1 MSKGTIL
8 IECPCCGALVGPEKF
23 SKPHKFKVV
32 KRIMAG
38 KIARTEAE
46 KILLKGVKTGRGSGH
61 GNIRY
66 ELQPDFVHE
75 IYKPIVDNAIKRV
88 LHVEDRG

>member
-8 IECPCCGALVGPEKF
+8 IECPCCGSA
-23 SKPHKFKVV
+23 
-32 KRIMAG
+32 
-38 KIARTEAE
+38 
-46 KILLKGVKTGRGSGH
+46 H

-88 LHVEDRG
+88 LHVKE

>member
-1 MSKGTIL
+1 MSKETIL

-38 KIARTEAE
+38 KVARTEAE
-46 KILLKGVKTGRGSGH
+46 KILLKGVKTGRGSAH

-88 LHVEDRG
+88 LHVKE

>member
-38 KIARTEAE
+38 KVARTEAE
-46 KILLKGVKTGRGSGH
+46 KILLKGVKTGRGSAH

>member
-8 IECPCCGALVGPEKF
+8 IECPCCGALVEPAKF
-23 SKPHKFKVV
+23 SKPHKFRVV

-61 GNIRY
+61 GNIQY
-66 ELQPDFVHE
+66 EVQPDFVHDV
-75 IYKPIVDNAIKRV
+75 YRPIVDNAIKRV
-88 LHVEDRG
+88 LHVKE

>member
-8 IECPCCGALVGPEKF
+8 IECPCCGALVEPAKF
-23 SKPHKFKVV
+23 TKPHKFKVV

-75 IYKPIVDNAIKRV
+75 IYKPIVDNAIKRL
-88 LHVEDRG
+88 LHVKE

>member
-23 SKPHKFKVV
+23 SKPHRFRVV

-46 KILLKGVKTGRGSGH
+46 KILLKGVKTGRGPATAISGM
-61 GNIRY
+61 NYSLTSCMR
-66 ELQPDFVHE
+66 FTS
-75 IYKPIVDNAIKRV
+75 R
-88 LHVEDRG
+88 

>member
-1 MSKGTIL
+1 MSKETIL
-8 IECPCCGALVGPEKF
+8 IECPCCGSLVGPEKF
-23 SKPHKFKVV
+23 TKPHTFKVV

-38 KIARTEAE
+38 KVARTEAE

-88 LHVEDRG
+88 LHVKE

>member
-38 KIARTEAE
+38 KVARTEAE
-46 KILLKGVKTGRGSGH
+46 KILLKGVKTGRGSAH

-66 ELQPDFVHE
+66 ELQPDLVHE

-88 LHVEDRG
+88 LHVKE

>member
-1 MSKGTIL
+1 MNKGTIL

-23 SKPHKFKVV
+23 TKPHTFKVV

-38 KIARTEAE
+38 KVARTEAE
-46 KILLKGVKTGRGSGH
+46 KILLKGVKTGRGSAH

-75 IYKPIVDNAIKRV
+75 IYRPIVDNAIKRV
-88 LHVEDRG
+88 LHVKE